1 MIKEYLDKKY
11 KEILPTSFSI
21 LLLEEKY
28 IEAISVFENKANSIY
43 LGNIEIQLLK
53 NILAG
58 IEFSEIEIILDSKYK
73 IGQGNS
79 TINININKH
88 LFNHKIGESILSQL
102 PVSLDTEAGIDK
114 ACQLIQQYIEQEA
127 IPFFKYWQDIRDFL
141 PFLETK
147 DNGFIADLF
156 SGDGFYKKV
165 IIWKLCSH
173 PGYNDLVEEMLEIFA
188 QELKE
193 SPKDKFLK
201 KDYDKYLKILKT
213 LEKTKPLYE
222 WDEKYLIQKPY
233 IKEDLA

>member
-11 KEILPTSFSI
+11 KEILPTCFSI

-88 LFNHKIGESILSQL
+88 LFNHKIGESILNQL
-102 PVSLDTEAGIDK
+102 PVSLDNEADIDK

-127 IPFFKYWQDIRDFL
+127 IPFFNYWQDIRDFL

-156 SGDGFYKKV
+156 SGDG
-165 IIWKLCSH
+165 
-173 PGYNDLVEEMLEIFA
+173 
-188 QELKE
+188 
-193 SPKDKFLK
+193 
-201 KDYDKYLKILKT
+201 
-213 LEKTKPLYE
+213 
-222 WDEKYLIQKPY
+222 
-233 IKEDLA
+233 